1 MARMKRMTS
10 TVVMKG
16 TNKEQLL
23 DRLKL
28 SLLSTLGSVFHLMV
42 LLFFTIGSP
51 QEFLIARE

>member
-1 MARMKRMTS
+1 MTS

-28 SLLSTLGSVFHLMV
+28 SLLLIMDNVFHFVV
-42 LLFFTIGSP
+42 LLFFTIGSS
-51 QEFLIARE
+51 QELLIAKE